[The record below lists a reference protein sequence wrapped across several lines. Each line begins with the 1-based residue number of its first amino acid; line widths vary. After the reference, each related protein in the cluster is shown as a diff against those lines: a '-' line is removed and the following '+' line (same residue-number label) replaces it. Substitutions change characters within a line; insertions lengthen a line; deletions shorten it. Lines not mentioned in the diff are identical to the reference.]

1 MSLHAKSIRASRA
14 ALLLG
19 QTLLRFE
26 ILCLARLLVV
36 LLPSR
41 AEQAHS
47 LLKVTDV
54 SPDAP
59 YGATQDSNGTDPGGR
74 TVSLVIDPTND
85 SILYAASVYSSVW
98 KSPNLEL
105 SQFRVAIRVQRR
117 QGA

>member
-26 ILCLARLLVV
+26 ILCLALLLVV

-41 AEQAHS
+41 AEQAPS
-47 LLKVTDV
+47 QLKVTDV

-59 YGATQDSNGTDPGGR
+59 YGTTRTLTGR
-74 TVSLVIDPTND
+74 TRADVPYHLS
-85 SILYAASVYSSVW
+85 SILPMIRSST
-98 KSPNLEL
+98 
-105 SQFRVAIRVQRR
+105 R
-117 QGA
+117 QACIPVSGSRQTWN